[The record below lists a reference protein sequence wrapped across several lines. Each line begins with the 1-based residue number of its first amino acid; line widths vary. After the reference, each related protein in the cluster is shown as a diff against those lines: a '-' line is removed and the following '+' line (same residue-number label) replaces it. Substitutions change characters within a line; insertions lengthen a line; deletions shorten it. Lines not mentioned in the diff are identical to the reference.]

1 MNLLFR
7 ILYAQKCTSTH
18 HFLAMDALRYLRA
31 HSADRWRRL
40 FLAEVEQYL
49 DGAKAPDKKFR
60 DFRNHVLHISDN
72 YWGGAV
78 NAAELWYGRLVESLR
93 AEDWRRAVY
102 SAGVLTHYVTDP
114 FMPLHTGQTEDEGA
128 VHKLIEWGTA
138 KSYRDLVA
146 TLPAARGIH
155 NWHPP
160 ADEQSPDWLALLI
173 IEGATF
179 AHQSY
184 DVMIDHY
191 DPVRGQRNAT
201 AGMDTE
207 CREAIAHLLGRSLKA
222 TAWVL
227 DRAFW
232 EAEAH
237 PPRRSVSVA
246 TVLSGLSTPVFFL
259 TRRLAQREDRE
270 AVRAILAE
278 LKESGR
284 VIESLPPDDRDVRA
298 AHASEVLGID
308 EAELRQ
314 HRVRRPGT
322 QYRIASPEEQR
333 EKRLR
338 KHHRDQHVPVQ
349 RSHAPRLALHDDVV
363 DAPSIGPK
371 TADRL
376 RAIGIHTVADLLQA
390 RAVEAEAALQQ
401 RWITDELFV
410 AWQQQAALVCA
421 IPGLR
426 GIDAQLLVG
435 IGICTVDELASA
447 DAWSTLQLI
456 TEFAGTSQGERIVRS
471 SRLPDLKRVNGW
483 IEAAAATGRRA
494 A

>member
-31 HSADRWRRL
+31 HSADRWRQL
-40 FLAEVEQYL
+40 FLAEIEQYL

-60 DFRNHVLHISDN
+60 DFRNHVLHVSDN

-78 NAAELWYGRLVESLR
+78 VAAERWYGRLVESLQ

-155 NWHPP
+155 NWKPP
-160 ADEQSPDWLALLI
+160 EDAQSADWLALLI
-173 IEGATF
+173 IEGATH
-179 AHQSY
+179 AHQFY

-191 DPVRGQRNAT
+191 DPVRGQRNA
-201 AGMDTE
+201 ADGMDTE
-207 CREAIAHLLGRSLKA
+207 CREAIAGLLGRSLKA

-227 DRAFW
+227 DHALSD
-232 EAEAH
+232 AEAH
-237 PPRRSVSVA
+237 PPRRSVSAA
-246 TVLSGLSTPVFFL
+246 TVLSGLSTPLFWL
-259 TRRLAQREDRE
+259 TRRLACREDRQ
-270 AVRAILAE
+270 AVQAIHRE
-278 LKESGR
+278 LKATGR

-298 AHASEVLGID
+298 AHAREVLGVEESD
-308 EAELRQ
+308 LRQ

-322 QYRIASPEEQR
+322 QFRIATPEEKR
-333 EKRLR
+333 ERR
-338 KHHRDQHVPVQ
+338 ARRHRRERGAPAS
-349 RSHAPRLALHDDVV
+349 RSMAPRLALHDDVV

-376 RAIGIHTVADLLQA
+376 RAIGIETVADLLKAQP
-390 RAVEAEAALQQ
+390 AVAEAELKQ
-401 RWITDELFV
+401 RWITDELFT
-410 AWQQQAALVCA
+410 AWQQQASLVCT

-435 IGICTVDELASA
+435 IGICTAEELAAA
-447 DAWSTLQLI
+447 DAWSALQLM
-456 TEFAGTSQGERIVRS
+456 TELAGTSQGERIVRS
-471 SRLPDLKRVNGW
+471 SRLPDLKRVAGW
-483 IEAAAATGRRA
+483 IEAAAGQDRRA